1 MVDFPEEESVLSAF
15 LKDIT
20 QKADRYADQMFQES
34 ERMDSEEVRR
44 LEELIPG
51 TDQRRRLSSR
61 SRVRMPRKPEPP
73 SPTTFRP
80 ESWPRSTTA
89 GSEGDDAWDWSMVF
103 LLAAAALFQPACP
116 RRRLPVGS
124 APCWTGISS
133 QSGSPPDCWVWG
145 PSSPWMCSGRGSG
158 APSGGGW
165 GWTPWPPCR
174 SCSPWP
180 TP

>member
-51 TDQRRRLSSR
+51 TDQEETPEPP

-73 SPTTFRP
+73 PPTFRP
-80 ESWPRSTTA
+80 RSWPVPTA
-89 GSEGDDAWDWSMVF
+89 KV
-103 LLAAAALFQPACP
+103 
-116 RRRLPVGS
+116 
-124 APCWTGISS
+124 
-133 QSGSPPDCWVWG
+133 
-145 PSSPWMCSGRGSG
+145 
-158 APSGGGW
+158 
-165 GWTPWPPCR
+165 
-174 SCSPWP
+174 
-180 TP
+180 